1 MRFPVTRKSIKAYSL
16 AVEQLE
22 GWQLANNVEEEL
34 RKEEIEKCFTVALN
48 ELCDDFT
55 KNIGS
60 NPKDTRFV
68 WHKLQT
74 PRYFSPYL
82 RHRSKGQNVI
92 EGFVLSSDEHLPRF
106 LKSVGELFI
115 GCNIIVDPLKTYLII
130 DWL

>member
-1 MRFPVTRKSIKAYSL
+1 MKFPITREMIKAYDYATEL
-16 AVEQLE
+16 
-22 GWQLANNVEEEL
+22 EEL

-48 ELCDDFT
+48 DLCDDFT
-55 KNIGS
+55 KNIRL

-68 WHKLQT
+68 WRKLQT

-82 RHRSKGQNVI
+82 RNLSRGQNII
-92 EGFVLSSDEHLPRF
+92 EEFVLSSDEHLPRF
-106 LKSVGELFI
+106 VKSLGELFI

>member
-1 MRFPVTRKSIKAYSL
+1 MKFPVTRESLQAYDY
-16 AVEQLE
+16 AKEQ
-22 GWQLANNVEEEL
+22 EEL

-48 ELCDDFT
+48 DLCDDFT
-55 KNIGS
+55 KNIRS

-68 WHKLQT
+68 WRKLQT

-82 RHRSKGQNVI
+82 RHLTVI
-92 EGFVLSSDEHLPRF
+92 EEFVLSSDEHLPRF
-106 LKSVGELFI
+106 VKRLEELFV

>member
-1 MRFPVTRKSIKAYSL
+1 MKFPITRERIKAYGL
-16 AVEQLE
+16 AVEQLD
-22 GWQLANNVEEEL
+22 WAQFANNMEVDL

-55 KNIGS
+55 KNIRS

-68 WHKLQT
+68 WRKLQT
-74 PRYFSPYL
+74 PRYFSPYV
-82 RHRSKGQNVI
+82 RHLSRGQNMI
-92 EGFVLSSDEHLPRF
+92 EEFVLSSDEHLPRF
-106 LKSVGELFI
+106 VKSLEELFI

>member
-16 AVEQLE
+16 AVEQVE

-55 KNIGS
+55 NHIRL

-68 WHKLQT
+68 WRKLQT

-82 RHRSKGQNVI
+82 RHHSMGQNVI
-92 EGFVLSSDEHLPRF
+92 EEFVLSSDEHLPRF
-106 LKSVGELFI
+106 VKSLGELFI
-115 GCNIIVDPLKTYLII
+115 GCNIIVDPLKTYIII